1 MTKPRALKGKQRKF
15 VEEYLKDLNGA
26 QAAIR
31 AGYKP
36 SIARYMAR
44 DNLNKPHVVAAIE
57 TACKER
63 GRRTQ
68 VDTDYVLLRL
78 VEIDQMDVIDILD
91 ETGALKPVH
100 QWPSVWRRMVSGVDV
115 QTQLRHGDEG
125 GAESVIKKIRWP
137 DKVKNLELLGKHV
150 DVQAWRERKEITGL
164 AGGPIEL
171 VTADLSPEEASR
183 RYRTQL

>member
-1 MTKPRALKGKQRKF
+1 MALKGKQRKF
-15 VEEYLKDLNGA
+15 VEEYLKDLNGT

-31 AGYKP
+31 AGYSP
-36 SIARYMAR
+36 TTARGMAR
-44 DNLNKPHVVAAIE
+44 DNLAKPHVAAAIE
-57 TACKER
+57 KACEER
-63 GRRTQ
+63 RQRTQ
-68 VDTDYVLLRL
+68 IDTDYVLMRL

-100 QWPSVWRRMVSGVDV
+100 QWPQVWRRMVSGVDV
-115 QTQLRHGDEG
+115 QTQLRHGDDGE
-125 GAESVIKKIRWP
+125 AVESVIKRIRWP

-164 AGGPIEL
+164 GGGPIEL